1 MHRIALLPL
10 VALPMAG
17 AIALSTPACGDAC
30 EDLAPVCE
38 RCTDVNV
45 RASCDQTVQDN
56 VQDVCSAR
64 EGLYERDC
72 PELLTAASSTGV
84 VTNAS
89 VTSASSGPSSS
100 SAGGSGGAGTGGAAT
115 GGAGGAGGN

>member
-1 MHRIALLPL
+1 MDRIALLPL

-17 AIALSTPACGDAC
+17 AIALLTPACGDAC

-38 RCTDVNV
+38 RCPDANT
-45 RASCDQTVQDN
+45 RTSCEQTVEEN

-72 PELLTAASSTGV
+72 PEVFTAASSTGV
-84 VTNAS
+84 VTSNATA
-89 VTSASSGPSSS
+89 TSASSGQGGSSS
-100 SAGGSGGAGTGGAAT
+100 SAAGAGGMST
-115 GGAGGAGGN
+115 GGAGGQGGN